1 MQVNKIKQLSEREHM
16 LLRPGQYIG
25 ATTLTTIPTFI
36 FNEDTNK
43 FEYSHASYVPA
54 LLKIISEII
63 DNALDEAV
71 RTDFKYANKINIE
84 ISDTNVKVSDNG
96 RGIPLDVDSDSGISQ
111 LELALAYP
119 RAGTN
124 FNDDERNSIGMNGIG
139 SYATNV
145 MSTKFKAISI
155 TGKAKGV
162 LTCSDNLN
170 KRKCSISSCISDK
183 IGTTVEFEP
192 DMSRFEVDKIDDTHK
207 NLVYQ
212 RILFLSISYPE
223 ITFKFNGKIIRFK
236 NAKNFL
242 SSFNDNFAQIST
254 EKYLIGI
261 VPNSSD
267 DFNSKS
273 IVNGAD
279 CINGGNHIDYI
290 HSELIG
296 RIKAKLEK
304 KYPNIKPGDIK
315 NKLTYVVTIREFKS
329 PLFDSQTK
337 EKFTSNISDIKAFFG
352 DIDWDKLVNQIVK
365 TPELIDPIIETFK
378 IREELKSRQA
388 LNKLNKSTAKNFK
401 CEKFLPATK
410 NQKFIFICE
419 GLSASSGLS
428 ASLGRADIGYFASR
442 GKPLNAYDASFS
454 DLLKNEE
461 LSNIIKI
468 LNLDVT
474 NKKEQNLT
482 YENIVLASDSDLDGY
497 AIAGL
502 YIGFFMRYA
511 PSVIKNHQL
520 KKLRTPI
527 MAFVDKNDQV
537 KKFFFTFDE
546 YNKFIS
552 SNTQPAGTR
561 LMYFKGLGSWE
572 PATLKPLIAK
582 YGLEYFLEDLQIDDL
597 TENVIDDW
605 LNGKKADKRKEY
617 LRGHEFSIFNI

>member
-1 MQVNKIKQLSEREHM
+1 MKVNKIKQLSERDHM

-25 ATTLTTIPTFI
+25 ATTVSQVPAFI
-36 FNEDTNK
+36 FNESENK
-43 FEYSHASYVPA
+43 FEFSQVSYVPA

-84 ISDTNVKVSDNG
+84 ISDTTVKVSDNG
-96 RGIPLDVDSDSGISQ
+96 RGIPLDIDQDSGVSQ

-155 TGKAKGV
+155 TGKGKGI
-162 LTCSDNLN
+162 LTCSNNLD
-170 KRKCSISSCISDK
+170 KRKCVINSYISDK
-183 IGTTVEFEP
+183 TGTTVEFDP
-192 DMSRFEVDKIDDTHK
+192 DMSRFEIDKIDDTHK

-223 ITFKFNGKIIRFK
+223 ITFKFNGKIIRFR
-236 NAKNFL
+236 NSKNFL
-242 SSFNDNFAQIST
+242 SSFNENFAQIT
-254 EKYLIGI
+254 NENYIIGI
-261 VPNSSD
+261 VPNAAD

-273 IVNGAD
+273 LINGAD

-315 NKLTYVVTIREFKS
+315 NKLTYIVTIRNFKS

-337 EKFTSNISDIKAFFG
+337 EKFTSNISEIKEYFK
-352 DIDWDKLVNQIVK
+352 DVDWDKLTNQVVK

-388 LNKLNKSTAKNFK
+388 LNKLNKGVTKNFK

-410 NQKFIFICE
+410 NQKYFFICE
-419 GLSASSGLS
+419 GLSSSSGLS
-428 ASLGRADIGYFASR
+428 ACLGRADIGYFASR

-454 DLLKNEE
+454 DLIKNEE

-468 LNLDVT
+468 LNLDVS
-474 NKKEQNLT
+474 NKKDQDIT
-482 YENIVLASDSDLDGY
+482 YDNIVLASDSDLDGY

-502 YIGFFMRYA
+502 YIGFFMKYA
-511 PSVIKNHQL
+511 PSIIENGKL

-527 MAFVDKNDQV
+527 MAFIDKNDQV

-552 SNTQPAGTR
+552 SNSQPTGTR
-561 LMYFKGLGSWE
+561 LHYYKGLGSWE
-572 PATLKPLIAK
+572 PATLKPLITK
-582 YGLEYFLEDLQIDDL
+582 YGLEYFLEDLQIDKI

>member
-183 IGTTVEFEP
+183 IGITVEFEP

>member
-84 ISDTNVKVSDNG
+84 ISDTTVKVSDNG

-410 NQKFIFICE
+410 NQKFVFICE

-572 PATLKPLIAK
+572 PVTLKPLIAK

>member
-84 ISDTNVKVSDNG
+84 ISDTTVKVSDNG

-410 NQKFIFICE
+410 NQKFVFICE

>member
-84 ISDTNVKVSDNG
+84 ISDTTVKVSDNG
-96 RGIPLDVDSDSGISQ
+96 RGIPLDVDQDSGISQ

-410 NQKFIFICE
+410 NQKFVFICE

>member
-223 ITFKFNGKIIRFK
+223 ISFKFNGKIIRFK

-352 DIDWDKLVNQIVK
+352 DVDWDKLVNQIVK

-410 NQKFIFICE
+410 NQKFVFICE

>member
-388 LNKLNKSTAKNFK
+388 LNKLNKSAAKNFK

-410 NQKFIFICE
+410 NQKFVFICE

>member
-410 NQKFIFICE
+410 NQKFVFICE

-546 YNKFIS
+546 YNKFVS

>member
-145 MSTKFKAISI
+145 MSTKFKATSI

-454 DLLKNEE
+454 DLFKNEE

>member
-84 ISDTNVKVSDNG
+84 ISDTTVKVSDNG
-96 RGIPLDVDSDSGISQ
+96 RGIPLDVDQDSGISQ

-223 ITFKFNGKIIRFK
+223 ITFKFNGKIIKFK

-410 NQKFIFICE
+410 NQKFVFICE

-572 PATLKPLIAK
+572 PVTLKPLIAK

>member
-1 MQVNKIKQLSEREHM
+1 MKVNKIKQLSERDHM

-25 ATTLTTIPTFI
+25 ATTVSQVPAFI
-36 FNEDTNK
+36 FNESENK
-43 FEYSHASYVPA
+43 FEFSQVSYVPA

-84 ISDTNVKVSDNG
+84 ISDTTVKVSDNG
-96 RGIPLDVDSDSGISQ
+96 RGIPLDVDQDSGVSQ

-155 TGKAKGV
+155 TGKGKGI
-162 LTCSDNLN
+162 LTCSNNLD
-170 KRKCSISSCISDK
+170 KRKCVINSYISDK
-183 IGTTVEFEP
+183 TGTTVEFDP
-192 DMSRFEVDKIDDTHK
+192 DMSRFEIDKIDDTHK

-223 ITFKFNGKIIRFK
+223 ITFKFNGKIIRFR
-236 NAKNFL
+236 NSKNFL
-242 SSFNDNFAQIST
+242 SSFNENFAQIT
-254 EKYLIGI
+254 NENYIIGI
-261 VPNSSD
+261 VPNAAD

-273 IVNGAD
+273 LINGAD

-315 NKLTYVVTIREFKS
+315 NKLTYIVTIRNFKS

-337 EKFTSNISDIKAFFG
+337 EKFTSNISEIKEYFK
-352 DIDWDKLVNQIVK
+352 DVDWDKLTNQVVK

-388 LNKLNKSTAKNFK
+388 LNKLNKGTTKGFK

-410 NQKFIFICE
+410 TQKWFLICE

-428 ASLGRADIGYFASR
+428 ACLGRADIGYFASR

-474 NKKEQNLT
+474 NKKEQSLT

-502 YIGFFMRYA
+502 YIGFFMKYA
-511 PSVIKNHQL
+511 PSIIEDGKL

-527 MAFVDKNDQV
+527 MAFIDKNDQI

-552 SNTQPAGTR
+552 SNSQPAGTR
-561 LMYFKGLGSWE
+561 LHYYKGLGSWE

-582 YGLEYFLEDLQIDDL
+582 YGLEYFLEDLQIDKI

>member
-261 VPNSSD
+261 VPNLSD

-388 LNKLNKSTAKNFK
+388 LNKLNKSAAKNFK

-410 NQKFIFICE
+410 NQKFVFICE